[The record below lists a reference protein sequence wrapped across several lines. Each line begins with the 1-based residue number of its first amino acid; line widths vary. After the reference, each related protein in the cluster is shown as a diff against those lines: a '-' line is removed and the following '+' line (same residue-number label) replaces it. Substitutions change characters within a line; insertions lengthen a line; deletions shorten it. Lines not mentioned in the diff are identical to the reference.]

1 MLGVT
6 INNLN
11 ELREQDYHFVENEAG
26 DLLRVEKGK
35 DILQT
40 VSLMSNGQ
48 LDVKDEHGDRIGIFN
63 SVQYSMRHTGA
74 RSLCISFS

>member
-11 ELREQDYHFVENEAG
+11 ELREQGYHFVENETG

-40 VSLMSNGQ
+40 VSITSNGQ
-48 LDVKDEHGDRIGIFN
+48 LDVKDEHGDRVGIFN

-74 RSLCISFS
+74 RSLCICFA